1 LKNLLHTLP
10 SLSSIV
16 NRTPTIASP
25 ETLLIEAIE
34 LMSQN
39 RGDQYLLS
47 DLDRSAVTELSST
60 QAHIHQVSEPHSPV
74 LVLERGRLVG
84 IFTEQ
89 DLVRLTSLQTDL
101 YGVKIGAVMTRN
113 PQTLVLSAVTTVISA
128 LSILEQFK
136 IDHLS
141 IIDDRAQLVGTI
153 SIDAIRQ
160 VLQLIDPLEMLLVV
174 GSLQSQLLERAAEL
188 EQTNAELRSEMA
200 RRQQVEN
207 RLRRASHSLE
217 ERMAIRVAEALV
229 LSERVEIMKL
239 DRESVDTALAISQ
252 QGISD
257 FMQNALIGI
266 HWVDRDGLIVW
277 ANRSELEMLGYE
289 PAEYIGQA
297 LHDFHV
303 DRTAAGCAFKDLLN
317 DQPVIGFEAQMI
329 RKDGSICDVSI
340 DANALFKDD
349 KFIHARCFTRD
360 ISEQKQAEANLRQNE
375 RKFRAIFNGAFGFVG
390 LLTVDGIVLEAN
402 QTATLAMGSATN
414 LIGQPFVDTVWW
426 NHSPALQLKLQDAID
441 RATLGERVRF
451 ESNHN
456 LADGRHVIVDFSI
469 SPIFDETGKV
479 VMLIPEG
486 RDITEL
492 KTGEQQIREQIA
504 MLDVATDAIIV
515 RNLTDFTIEFWNT
528 GAETIYGWQAAE
540 VIGLKTT
547 LEIFQK
553 DPTPVDISA
562 LELVLQKGAWQ
573 GELRKWTKAGKEVI
587 VESRCSL
594 VRDNAGN
601 PKSILSVETDITAK
615 KLLEQQFFRV
625 QRLESLGTLASGIA
639 HDLNNILTPILGA
652 AQLLPLTLPKLDERN
667 KRLLNMLVD
676 SSKRGSSLVKQ
687 ILTFAKGLDS
697 QPTTLQVRH
706 ILAEIISVARQTF
719 PKSIDINLNL
729 DSEDLWMVCVDA
741 TQIHQVLMNLF
752 VNARDAMP
760 TGGTITA
767 TARNEILADCY
778 LKLHPNVSAGAYIV
792 MTIEDTGM
800 GMDRA
805 TLDRIFDSFFTTKD
819 AGTGLG
825 LSTVMGI
832 IKAHGGFIDV
842 QSELGVGSS
851 FKIYIRAVRTR
862 DEDQPDSVPEL
873 FDGRGQLVLV
883 VDDEIAIREIT
894 RDSLEV
900 YNYHTMLACDGVEA
914 LALYAQNWQRI
925 AVVMVDMMMPH
936 LDTPSVIQA
945 LQQINPDVKI
955 IAMSGSTLNDG
966 IVAQYHLQAFLTKP
980 FTTTEMMYALAKLD

>member
-1 LKNLLHTLP
+1 
-10 SLSSIV
+10 V
-16 NRTPTIASP
+16 NEGMTVDVVRANVDATVLEITQ
-25 ETLLIEAIE
+25 
-34 LMSQN
+34 LMV
-39 RGDQYLLS
+39 
-47 DLDRSAVTELSST
+47 A
-60 QAHIHQVSEPHSPV
+60 HQVSSVVIVEGNRP
-74 LVLERGRLVG
+74 VG
-84 IFTEQ
+84 IVTEQ
-89 DLVRLTSLQTDL
+89 DIV
-101 YGVKIGAVMTRN
+101 
-113 PQTLVLSAVTTVISA
+113 
-128 LSILEQFK
+128 QF
-136 IDHLS
+136 
-141 IIDDRAQLVGTI
+141 
-153 SIDAIRQ
+153 Q
-160 VLQLIDPLEMLLVV
+160 VLELDFGSLSVRTVMSAPLFCLQPADSLWMAQQMMEAKLIRRLVIVTAEGELCGIVTQSNLLKSLDPLEMLRVV
-174 GSLQSQLLERAAEL
+174 GSLQSQLLARATEL
-188 EQTNAELRSEMA
+188 EQTNAELRSEIA
-200 RRQQVEN
+200 RREQVEN
-207 RLRRASHSLE
+207 RLHRAAQSME
-217 ERMAIRVAEALV
+217 ERMAIRLAEAAFLA
-229 LSERVEIMKL
+229 ERVEIMKL
-239 DRESVDTALAISQ
+239 DRVSVDTALAVSQ

-266 HWVDRDGLIVW
+266 HWVDRDGIVVW
-277 ANRSELEMLGYE
+277 ANRAELEMLGYE
-289 PAEYIGQA
+289 SDEYIGQA

-303 DRTAAGCAFKDLLN
+303 DRVAVRCAFQELL
-317 DQPVIGFEAQMI
+317 DDRPVIGHESQMI

-340 DANALFKDD
+340 DSNALFKDG

-360 ISEQKQAEANLRQNE
+360 ISEQKQAEADLRQNE
-375 RKFRAIFNGAFGFVG
+375 RKFRAIFDGAFGFVG

-402 QTATLAMGSATN
+402 QTATLSMGSATDI
-414 LIGQPFVDTVWW
+414 IGQPFIDTVWW

-441 RATLGERVRF
+441 RARLGERVRF

-456 LADGRHVIVDFSI
+456 LADGSHIIVDFSI

-486 RDITEL
+486 RDITEF

-515 RNLTDFTIEFWNT
+515 RDLIDFTVEFWNT
-528 GAETIYGWQAAE
+528 GAERIYGWQAAE
-540 VIGLKTT
+540 VVGLKTT

-553 DPTPVDISA
+553 DPNQVDMSP
-562 LELVLQKGAWQ
+562 LELLLQRGVWQ
-573 GELRKWTKAGKEVI
+573 GELRKFTKAGTEVI

-594 VRDNAGN
+594 VRDAAGN

-652 AQLLPLTLPKLDERN
+652 AQLLPLTLPALDERN
-667 KRLLNMLVD
+667 QRLLNMLLD

-697 QPTTLQVRH
+697 KPTTLQVRH

-719 PKSIDINLNL
+719 PKSIDIHLNL

-760 TGGTITA
+760 DGGAITA
-767 TARNEILADCY
+767 TARNQLLDEDDT
-778 LKLHPNVSAGAYIV
+778 KLHDNVSAGAYIV

-805 TLDRIFDSFFTTKD
+805 TIDRIFDSFFTTKES
-819 AGTGLG
+819 GTGLG

-832 IKAHGGFIDV
+832 VKAHGGFIDV
-842 QSELGVGSS
+842 QSALGTGSC
-851 FKIYIRAVRTR
+851 FKIYLPAVRTR
-862 DEDQPDSVPEL
+862 CEDQPDSVPER

-883 VDDEIAIREIT
+883 VDDEMAIREVT
-894 RDSLEV
+894 RDSLEI
-900 YNYHTMLACDGVEA
+900 YNYHTMLATDGVEA

-945 LQQINPDVKI
+945 LQLINPTVKI
-955 IAMSGSTLNDG
+955 IIMSGSASNEG
-966 IVAQYHLQAFLTKP
+966 IVEHYRLKAFLTKP
-980 FTTTEMMYALAKLD
+980 FSTIDMMQALANLN

>member
-1 LKNLLHTLP
+1 
-10 SLSSIV
+10 
-16 NRTPTIASP
+16 
-25 ETLLIEAIE
+25 
-34 LMSQN
+34 MSQN
-39 RGDQYLLS
+39 HGDRYLS
-47 DLDRSAVTELSST
+47 TDSDRSGVTEQSSI
-60 QAHIHQVSEPHSPV
+60 QVHIQQVAESHSAL
-74 LVLERGRLVG
+74 LVLEQGRLVG

-89 DLVRLTSLQTDL
+89 DLVRLTALQTDL
-101 YGVKIGAVMTRN
+101 HGIKIGSVMTKN
-113 PQTLVLSAVTTVISA
+113 PHTLVLSAVTTVISA
-128 LSILEQFK
+128 LSVLEQFK
-136 IDHLS
+136 IHHLP
-141 IIDDRAQLVGTI
+141 IIDDRSQLVGTI
-153 SIDAIRQ
+153 SSDAIRQ
-160 VLQLIDPLEMLLVV
+160 ILQSIDPLEMLRVV
-174 GSLQSQLLERAAEL
+174 GSLQSQLLERATEL
-188 EQTNAELRSEMA
+188 EQTNAELRSEIS
-200 RRQQVEN
+200 RREQVEN
-207 RLRRASHSLE
+207 RLHRAAQSME
-217 ERMAIRVAEALV
+217 ERMAIRMAEALV

-266 HWVDRDGLIVW
+266 HWVDKDGIVVW
-277 ANRSELEMLGYE
+277 ANRAELEMLGYA

-303 DRTAAGCAFKDLLN
+303 DRTAAGCAFQELL
-317 DQPVIGFEAQMI
+317 DDEPVVGFEAQMI
-329 RKDGSICDVSI
+329 RKDGSICEVSI
-340 DANALFKDD
+340 DANALFKDG

-360 ISEQKQAEANLRQNE
+360 ISEQKQSEANLRQNE

-402 QTATLAMGSATN
+402 QTATLAMGSTN
-414 LIGQPFVDTVWW
+414 NIIGQPFADTVWW
-426 NHSPALQLKLQDAID
+426 NHDPRLQLKLQDAIE
-441 RATLGERVRF
+441 RAALGELVRF

-456 LADGRHVIVDFSI
+456 LADGSHIIVDFSI
-469 SPIFDETGKV
+469 GPIFDETGKV

-486 RDITEL
+486 RNITEL
-492 KTGEQQIREQIA
+492 KAGEQQIREQIA

-515 RNLTDFTIEFWNT
+515 RDLTDFTIEFWNT

-547 LEIFQK
+547 IEIFQK
-553 DPTPVDISA
+553 DPSQVDLAA
-562 LELVLQKGAWQ
+562 LELLLQRGVWQ
-573 GELRKWTKAGKEVI
+573 GALHKLTKAGTEVI

-594 VRDNAGN
+594 VRDAAGN

-652 AQLLPLTLPKLDERN
+652 AQLLPLTLPALDERN

-697 QPTTLQVRH
+697 KPTTLQVRH

-760 TGGTITA
+760 DGGAITA
-767 TARNEILADCY
+767 TARNQILDEDY
-778 LKLHPNVSAGAYIV
+778 TQTHPNVSVGAYIL
-792 MTIEDTGM
+792 MTVEDTGM

-805 TLDRIFDSFFTTKD
+805 TLDRIFDSFFTTKES
-819 AGTGLG
+819 GTGLG

-832 IKAHGGFIDV
+832 VKAHGGFIDV
-842 QSELGVGSS
+842 QSHLGVGSS
-851 FKIYIRAVRTR
+851 FNIYIPAVKTR
-862 DEDQPDSVPEL
+862 GEDRPDSVPEI

-900 YNYHTMLACDGVEA
+900 YNYHTMLASDGVEA
-914 LALYAQNWQRI
+914 LAVYAQNWQRI

-955 IAMSGSTLNDG
+955 IAMSGSTLNEG
-966 IVAQYHLQAFLTKP
+966 IVEQYGLSAFLTKP
-980 FTTTEMMYALAKLD
+980 FTTTEMMHALASLG